1 MSRLKYRTL
10 GGAASLPAEPEP
22 DGRAGATTRT
32 DGTRPRTP
40 LRTPSAAYLVKRL
53 LLGRPL
59 ATSRLEHERLGKP
72 VALAVFSSDNLSSV
86 AYASEEILRVL
97 IPAVGVAAF
106 SLVFPI
112 SFVIVLIEAILIFS
126 YRQTIKAYPSAGG
139 AYIVTKDNLGL
150 LPAQLAGVALL
161 VDYVLTVSVSTAA
174 GVQAISSVV
183 PLSVVVRVGLSLV
196 FVWIIAYGNLLGVR
210 ESGRIFAMPTYV
222 FIASLGLTCVA
233 GLYGVITGH
242 TQTVSTEVQVQH
254 GALPLGTG
262 AVALF
267 IFLRAFASGGAAVT
281 GVEAISNGV
290 PAFRKPEWRNAQITL
305 GWMGAIL
312 GSTFLAVSYI
322 AHRLQIVPVADESKS
337 VLAQI
342 GEAVYGH
349 GVLGHSLFLL
359 LQISTTLILI
369 LAANTSFADFPRL
382 ASFHAGD
389 MFMPKQLTKRGHRLV
404 FSNGILGLALAASGV
419 IVLFGASVTNMI
431 PLYALG
437 VFTSFTLS
445 QTGMAR
451 RHLRLREPR
460 WRFGLLVNGVGA
472 VSTFVVAVII
482 AVVKFKPPGEFGGAW
497 MVILA
502 VPILVAILVRVNR
515 TYEREEK
522 DLLTGMES
530 VTAPEARRNVV
541 VALVQK
547 LDPKTLHA
555 LQYALTIRP
564 HEVRALN
571 LYDRPEEAA
580 ALAEGW
586 SECRLH
592 VPLDQ
597 VRGSVHD
604 LARILKSYL
613 IERAPTDAVVTVVV
627 PGPARSTLLQR
638 LRRGRTWSG
647 LYAQLRELDN
657 VNLVVVRDHGGQG
670 HARNGLGVTVVP
682 RPRHI
687 ALIAVGRLDRSVLKA
702 IRYARAIDALEIR
715 AVHAAVDPDHATR
728 LAEQWGETGQ
738 ILGIPLD
745 IVECFDRN
753 IPRTIVNYI
762 ERWRRDDAEVSILL
776 PRREYPRLLQRLL
789 HDRTSRAISRAV
801 AYEAH
806 VDVVAVPYRMG
817 TAPETVEAGGRGD
830 GSRPTSEAAGV
841 GPALPLPR
849 VRSLLRPRR

>member
-1 MSRLKYRTL
+1 MSRLKYQTS
-10 GGAASLPAEPEP
+10 APV
-22 DGRAGATTRT
+22 
-32 DGTRPRTP
+32 
-40 LRTPSAAYLVKRL
+40 RTPSAGYLVKRL

-72 VALAVFSSDNLSSV
+72 VALAIFSSDNLSSV

-97 IPAVGVAAF
+97 IPAVGIAAF
-106 SLVFPI
+106 SLVVPI

-150 LPAQLAGVALL
+150 LPAQLAGVSLL

-174 GVQAISSVV
+174 GVQAISSVI
-183 PLSVVVRVGLSLV
+183 PLSVIVRVVLSLV
-196 FVWIIAYGNLLGVR
+196 FVWMIAYGNLLGVR
-210 ESGRIFAMPTYV
+210 ESGRIFAIPTYV
-222 FIASLGLTCVA
+222 FIASLGLTCIA
-233 GLYGVITGH
+233 GMYGVLTGH
-242 TQTVSTEVQVQH
+242 THVASTAVQVRH

-262 AVALF
+262 AVAMFLV
-267 IFLRAFASGGAAVT
+267 LRAFASGGAAVT

-312 GSTFLAVSYI
+312 GSSFLAVSYI
-322 AHRLQIVPVADESKS
+322 AHRLQVVPVADESKS

-342 GEAVYGH
+342 GQAVYGH
-349 GVLGHSLFLL
+349 GVLGDSLFLL
-359 LQISTTLILI
+359 LQVSTTLILI

-389 MFMPKQLTKRGHRLV
+389 LFMPKQLTKRGHKLV
-404 FSNGILGLALAASGV
+404 FSNGILGLAIAASGV
-419 IVLFGASVTNMI
+419 IVLFQASVTNMI

-460 WRFGLLVNGVGA
+460 WRFGFLVNGVGA

-482 AVVKFKPPGEFGGAW
+482 AIVKFKPPGEFGGAW

-515 TYEREEK
+515 TYEGEEK
-522 DLLTGMES
+522 DLLTGTES
-530 VTAPEARRNVV
+530 LTAPQARRNVV
-541 VALVQK
+541 IALVQS

-564 HEVRALN
+564 QEVRALH
-571 LYDRPEEAA
+571 LYDEQQEATALAA
-580 ALAEGW
+580 AW
-586 SECRLH
+586 DECRLH

-597 VRGSVHD
+597 IRSS
-604 LARILKSYL
+604 ARDQAKVLRSYL
-613 IERAPTDAVVTVVV
+613 VEHVPTDAVVTVVV
-627 PGPARSTLLQR
+627 PGPARSTLWRR
-638 LRRGRTWSG
+638 LRRGRSWSG

-657 VNLVVVRDHGGQG
+657 VNLVVVRDHGGPG
-670 HARNGLGVTVVP
+670 HARSGVGTRVVP

-715 AVHAAVDPDHATR
+715 AVHAAADPDQAVR

-745 IVECFDRN
+745 VVECFDRN
-753 IPRTIVNYI
+753 IPRTILNYVDHF
-762 ERWRRDDAEVSILL
+762 RRDDAEVSILL
-776 PRREYPRLLQRLL
+776 PRREYPRPLQRLL
-789 HDRTSRAISRAV
+789 HDRTSRAISRAL

-806 VDVVAVPYRMG
+806 VDVVAVPYRM
-817 TAPETVEAGGRGD
+817 TTEAVGA
-830 GSRPTSEAAGV
+830 TSEHPDAAEPPSGNGSGRTSEV
-841 GPALPLPR
+841 TGIGPAIPLPR
-849 VRSLLRPRR
+849 HAPGNARSDLRRSH